1 MDIYLGERTRE
12 YKAYRERR
20 VEGERVEA
28 AGESTGQVTSPA
40 SPLKGHGERFGEG
53 EF

>member
-12 YKAYRERR
+12 YKVYNRERR

-40 SPLKGHGERFGEG
+40 SPLKGHGERFG
-53 EF
+53 